1 MQIMEITDHN
11 ICIQMVLF
19 VCFFLVVDDE
29 YKLCACIMAVL
40 QTWCIYV
47 TMSCICKGHLFLNL
61 VTLI

>member
-1 MQIMEITDHN
+1 MYSDG
-11 ICIQMVLF
+11 F
-19 VCFFLVVDDE
+19 VCVFFLVVDDE